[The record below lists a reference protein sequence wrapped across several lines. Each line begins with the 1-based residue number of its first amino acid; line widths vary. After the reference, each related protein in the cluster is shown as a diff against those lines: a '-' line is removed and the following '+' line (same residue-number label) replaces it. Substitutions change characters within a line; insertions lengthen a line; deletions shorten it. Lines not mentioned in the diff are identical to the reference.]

1 MFNWFNLSDA
11 ATVRSATAIDKAGK
25 ALEAGDD
32 LSFQLYKMD
41 AMRYQHLSRYC
52 MLRARY
58 MFGL

>member
-32 LSFQLYKMD
+32 LSFQLYKLD
-41 AMRYQHLSRYC
+41 AMRYNIISRYC
-52 MLRARY
+52 LLRAR
-58 MFGL
+58 FLFR